1 MAMNDITQEVAVL
14 RGWSDKGYDG
24 STIPGEAFGI
34 GARGNVFFSAQLKA
48 TDYNFRIA
56 VEDGE
61 LELVIDTYT
70 AIHGAMTGSDPFDVD
85 AWHDGFLVF
94 SAPASRV
101 NFRELAHIARR
112 LLTGRMVTL
121 VSERRQIDGIA
132 SASVV
137 VRPYRGC

>member
-1 MAMNDITQEVAVL
+1 MNMNDITQEVAVL

-34 GARGNVFFSAQLKA
+34 GARDSVFFSDQLKA
-48 TDYNFRIA
+48 TDYNFTIT

-70 AIHGAMTGSDPFDVD
+70 AIHGSMTFGDPFDVD

-94 SAPASRV
+94 RAPASRA
-101 NFRELAHIARR
+101 NFRELARIARR

-121 VSERRQIDGIA
+121 VNERRQIDGIA
-132 SASVV
+132 SASVM

>member
-1 MAMNDITQEVAVL
+1 MNDITQEVAVL
-14 RGWSDKGYDG
+14 RGWSEKSPDG
-24 STIPGEAFGI
+24 STIPGEAFGF
-34 GARGNVFFSAQLKA
+34 GARDSVFFSDQLKA
-48 TDYNFRIA
+48 TDYNFTIT

-70 AIHGAMTGSDPFDVD
+70 AIHGSMTFGDPFDVD

-94 SAPASRV
+94 RAPASRA

-132 SASVV
+132 SASVM